1 MLRERRFKGGCVIV
15 MERGYLIRTLRES
28 DALMPVVSPP

>member
-1 MLRERRFKGGCVIV
+1 

-28 DALMPVVSPP
+28 DTLMPVASPP

>member
-1 MLRERRFKGGCVIV
+1 